1 MEETKDGDKESFEK
15 LVLKHR
21 KNAVGFAYGILK
33 DIYMAEDIV
42 QESFASIYINR
53 HSYKSKNTFKTFL
66 FAIIR
71 NKCIDFIRKTKNYS
85 AVNLDDISVLS
96 TDLQP
101 QELFQQKEELQHSIE
116 VLNKLN
122 EDYRIAF
129 YLYEVEGFSYKEIAE
144 IMHKSLPQ
152 IKITIY
158 RARKKLR
165 EFLKEDIGYGN

>member
-1 MEETKDGDKESFEK
+1 MFS
-15 LVLKHR
+15 HR
-21 KNAVGFAYGILK
+21 
-33 DIYMAEDIV
+33 
-42 QESFASIYINR
+42 
-53 HSYKSKNTFKTFL
+53 SYFSK
-66 FAIIR
+66 
-71 NKCIDFIRKTKNYS
+71 
-85 AVNLDDISVLS
+85 
-96 TDLQP
+96 
-101 QELFQQKEELQHSIE
+101 KEELQHSIE